1 MSYNLEQLNEL
12 YATIYKKVEDKQL
25 RKYSY
30 VGEVSLLVTKL
41 QGLINLKVDE
51 DFNSTELYIHD
62 RILSTISAI
71 QSLVEK
77 DRMEYDREFKR
88 KMQEI
93 KERGVSLQE
102 VEQLT
107 NKLTFL
113 MAEYLEPEQFMSIA
127 GKMQLLLSE
136 VLAVKKSNLDLDFN
150 S

>member
-1 MSYNLEQLNEL
+1 MTYNLAQLNEL
-12 YATIYKKVEDKQL
+12 YATIYKKIEDKEL

-41 QGLINLKVDE
+41 QGLINLKADE

-62 RILSTISAI
+62 RVLSTIAAI
-71 QSLVEK
+71 QNLVEK

-88 KMQEI
+88 RMQEI
-93 KERGVSLQE
+93 KEKGVSLQE

-113 MAEYLEPEQFMSIA
+113 MAEHLEPAQFMAVA

-136 VLAVKKSNLDLDFN
+136 VLAVKKANLDVDLEP
-150 S
+150 